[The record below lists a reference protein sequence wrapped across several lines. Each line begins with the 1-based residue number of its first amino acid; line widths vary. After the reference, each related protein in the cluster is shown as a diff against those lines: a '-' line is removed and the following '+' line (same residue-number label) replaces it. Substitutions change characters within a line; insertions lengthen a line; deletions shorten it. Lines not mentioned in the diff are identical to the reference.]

1 MRASTQLIK
10 RRLKPTAMAA
20 LATLALALALVPG
33 SLRAAVIK
41 VTSGSILTI

>member
-1 MRASTQLIK
+1 
-10 RRLKPTAMAA
+10 MAA
-20 LATLALALALVPG
+20 LATLALALVPG